1 MMSWFGR
8 RFGIGDLG
16 CETVAEGRPL
26 VRGPKPIPC
35 TFPDDF
41 VQAARDTVGRRTVA
55 VQTAQRF
62 RLVLLLHEH
71 PDLSHDQAA
80 RLVGLS
86 SRQVQRW
93 RQRWAGGD
101 FAVADRAGRGRKA
114 TFSPTRTGSG
124 AGRGL

>member
-1 MMSWFGR
+1 
-8 RFGIGDLG
+8 
-16 CETVAEGRPL
+16 

-35 TFPDDF
+35 TFPQDF
-41 VQAARDTVGRRTVA
+41 VQEARATVGRRTVA

-101 FAVADRAGRGRKA
+101 FAVADRAGRGRKPA
-114 TFSPTRTGSG
+114 FSPTRTGSG
-124 AGRGL
+124 AGRSL

>member
-1 MMSWFGR
+1 
-8 RFGIGDLG
+8 
-16 CETVAEGRPL
+16 
-26 VRGPKPIPC
+26 VRGPKPIAC
-35 TFPDDF
+35 TFPQDF
-41 VQAARDTVGRRTVA
+41 VQEARATVGRRTVA